1 MSLWLVRAGKYG
13 EHETRFIEDGRIYLT
28 WEELTQSDM
37 QGIADYDGIKQLVAQ
52 KYPGEP
58 IRRIGNWSGQ
68 IWAFVLAMKPGDW
81 VAVPRKSSGS
91 IAIGEIQSGYT
102 FNAGAEP
109 MYRHARAINEFGKRL
124 ARHDGSRKSE
134 FRLRPGTP
142 TSRGTELERK
152 KPDAWPG
159 FFDFGRESAA
169 NRLGLTCHCS
179 PPSRRC

>member
-68 IWAFVLAMKPGDW
+68 IWAFVLAMKPGACWSSRSASWPEGGNKPAAQADPDT
-81 VAVPRKSSGS
+81 AVLTAPEYGSGPPDGLSLLATVSSS
-91 IAIGEIQSGYT
+91 PSLQ
-102 FNAGAEP
+102 
-109 MYRHARAINEFGKRL
+109 
-124 ARHDGSRKSE
+124 
-134 FRLRPGTP
+134 RLR
-142 TSRGTELERK
+142 
-152 KPDAWPG
+152 
-159 FFDFGRESAA
+159 
-169 NRLGLTCHCS
+169 
-179 PPSRRC
+179 